1 MPLVTNAVTNVVSTI
16 NYTFSNCQSTIIGQ
30 NVIVHN
36 VTLSALNASGFLCSI
51 WVAYPWFWV
60 GFLISLYIILFF
72 LFSYLNS
79 IKLIVVANSGL
90 FIMATILL
98 GYGFI
103 GGTVWLGTLAM
114 LLFAVIIMYLGHRG

>member
-1 MPLVTNAVTNVVSTI
+1 MPLIYNSVTGLTTVS
-16 NYTFSNCQSTIIGQ
+16 NYTFSNCQSTIVGQ

-36 VTLSALNASGFLCSI
+36 VTLGALNASGFLCSL
-51 WVAYPWFWV
+51 WVNYPWFWTA
-60 GFLISLYIILFF
+60 FLITVYIIMLF

-103 GGTVWLGTLAM
+103 GGTLWLGTFAM
-114 LLFAVIIMYLGHRG
+114 VIFAVIIMYLSHRG